1 MEEKDLTRKVFE
13 ELKRR
18 GLYEQDDTLEDEDD
32 NGDEENDTQDTE
44 TNDEFCEM
52 VCRLLHSQTQVH
64 VFHLQT
70 KSYSEHKALQGY
82 YEGIDALVDG
92 IIESYQGKY
101 GLITNYKSYDME
113 QYSNGKKTI
122 GYFTELLKVIDENR
136 ESVEDSYIQNQI
148 DTVQELIN
156 YTVYKLKFLK

>member
-1 MEEKDLTRKVFE
+1 MEEKDLTKKVFE

-32 NGDEENDTQDTE
+32 NDDEENDTQDTE

-92 IIESYQGKY
+92 IVESYQGKY
-101 GLITNYKSYDME
+101 GLITNYKSYDMG

-122 GYFTELLKVIDENR
+122 GYFMELLKVIYENR

-156 YTVYKLKFLK
+156 STVYKLKFLK